1 MHHPALMVALDLRHA
16 AALISAFA
24 LAAAVPLGRALSR
37 WTERRMLAAQ
47 SFAGGVS
54 LAYVILDLMVEL
66 TGVASTAV
74 HAAVPI
80 GATQEKS
87 LFALVLVGATL
98 WHVVA
103 ALATKVGHRARYL
116 TYALPQAAYRAVV
129 GGALV
134 LEGEHGSTPLVF
146 FAIPMLLHLT
156 VLESRIHREFP
167 PDHTGIVRWVLAL
180 APGLA
185 ATAGTLLRLPEAPLL
200 VALALVA
207 GSTVVQIL
215 QSELPWPD
223 LIRLGPFLAGVCL
236 YSILIAARWAR

>member
-1 MHHPALMVALDLRHA
+1 MVALDLRHA
-16 AALISAFA
+16 AALLSAFA
-24 LAAAVPLGRALSR
+24 LAAAVPLGRTLSR
-37 WTERRMLAAQ
+37 WTARRLHAAQ

-66 TGVASTAV
+66 TGAGGKEV

-80 GATQEKS
+80 GPTHERS
-87 LFALVLVGATL
+87 LFALVLIGATL

-103 ALATKVGHRARYL
+103 ALATQVGGHRSRYL
-116 TYALPQAAYRAVV
+116 TYALPQGAYRAVV

-156 VLESRIHREFP
+156 VLESRIHHEFQS
-167 PDHTGIVRWVLAL
+167 DHTGVVRWAVAV

-185 ATAGTLLRLPEAPLL
+185 ATAWTLLRLPEAPLF

-207 GSTVVQIL
+207 GSTVVQII
-215 QSELPWPD
+215 QTELPWPD

-236 YSILIAARWAR
+236 YSVLIAARWAR

>member
-1 MHHPALMVALDLRHA
+1 MVALDVRHA
-16 AALISAFA
+16 AALLSAFA
-24 LAAAVPLGRALSR
+24 LAAAVPLGRTLSR
-37 WTERRMLAAQ
+37 WTGRRLYPAQ

-66 TGVASTAV
+66 TGAASEEV
-74 HAAVPI
+74 HAALPI
-80 GATQEKS
+80 GPSREKS

-167 PDHTGIVRWVLAL
+167 SDHAGIVRWVLAV

-185 ATAGTLLRLPEAPLL
+185 ATVGTLLQLPEAPLS

-207 GSTVVQIL
+207 GSTVVQIV
-215 QSELPWPD
+215 QTELPWPD
-223 LIRLGPFLAGVCL
+223 RIRIGPFLVGVCL
-236 YSILIAARWAR
+236 YSVLIAARWAR

>member
-1 MHHPALMVALDLRHA
+1 MVAIDLRHA
-16 AALISAFA
+16 AALLSSFA
-24 LAAAVPLGRALSR
+24 LAAAVPLGRTLSR
-37 WTERRMLAAQ
+37 WTERRLHAAQ

-66 TGVASTAV
+66 TDGGSKAV

-80 GATQEKS
+80 GPTQERS

-98 WHVVA
+98 WHVAA
-103 ALATKVGHRARYL
+103 ALATRAGGRGHGPRYL

-134 LEGEHGSTPLVF
+134 LEGEHGRTPLVF
-146 FAIPMLLHLT
+146 FALPMLLHLT

-167 PDHTGIVRWVLAL
+167 SEHTGIVRWVLAL
-180 APGLA
+180 APGVT
-185 ATAGTLLRLPEAPLL
+185 ATAWTLLRLPEAPLF

-207 GSTVVQIL
+207 GSTVVQII
-215 QSELPWPD
+215 QTELPWPD
-223 LIRLGPFLAGVCL
+223 LIRLGPFLAGVGIYAAL
-236 YSILIAARWAR
+236 VAARWAR